1 MDDEGGETNMGR
13 TAAAPAG
20 QRPDAATHTTTSRLV
35 FPKVETNRP
44 FHVRSADRSLN
55 VSLITEGTYP
65 FHDGGVSVWCDQI
78 VRGLAPDRFRIDAIT
93 AGLDDTACWMFPE
106 NVAEVHRIPLW
117 GPVTRR
123 RPALHLDPAIR
134 PAMESFLASIA
145 TDDAEGAFRPSL
157 EMLAVHAR
165 EGRLADA
172 LCSNEAVELTL
183 RAMRSTTIARRYID
197 IGAVEAPTIADA
209 TSALT
214 LLGHLL
220 QPLTV
225 APPEVD
231 LCHASSNGL
240 SALVAMSAKW
250 AYGTPFLLTE
260 HGVYLR
266 ERYMEYRPGTM
277 PQARRA
283 FLLGFY
289 KRLTLAAYEM
299 ADAIAPGSD
308 YNRRW
313 QQANGADVDKI
324 EPIHNGID
332 LNEFASTPAN
342 VEHPTLVWIGRIDP
356 LKDVKTLLRA
366 FARVRLAIPNALL
379 RIYGGTPLGNEGY
392 LRDCLDLRNE
402 LGLDDSAAFEGRVR
416 SISDAYLSGDVV
428 VATSISEGFP
438 YAVLE
443 AMASG
448 RAMIATDVGGVSE
461 AIDDT
466 GIMVPPQDEI
476 SLANA
481 CIELLRNAPLRTQLA
496 SRGRERVRSRFMVEL
511 SLERHAEL
519 YDNLVDAA
527 RESTGRS

>member
-1 MDDEGGETNMGR
+1 MNTPR
-13 TAAAPAG
+13 IIYPKVAAP
-20 QRPDAATHTTTSRLV
+20 
-35 FPKVETNRP
+35 RP
-44 FHVRSADRSLN
+44 FHVRSADRSLD

-93 AGLDDTACWMFPE
+93 GGLHEKACWEFPD
-106 NVAEVHRIPLW
+106 NVIEVRRIPLW
-117 GPVTRR
+117 GPTGGR
-123 RPALHLDPAIR
+123 RPAHRLDPLIR
-134 PAMESFLASIA
+134 RTLEPFLLSIATEGADETFLAS
-145 TDDAEGAFRPSL
+145 L
-157 EMLAVHAR
+157 EALAAHAR
-165 EGRLADA
+165 DGVLAHA
-172 LCSNEAVELTL
+172 LCSNDAIELTID
-183 RAMRSTTIARRYID
+183 AMRATRIARHIET
-197 IGAVEAPTIADA
+197 IPQAPTIADA
-209 TSALT
+209 ANT
-214 LLGHLL
+214 LNVLEHLL
-220 QPLTV
+220 RPLAM

-240 SALVAMSAKW
+240 SALVAMAAKW
-250 AYGTPFLLTE
+250 TRGTPFLLTE

-266 ERYMEYRPGTM
+266 ERYMEYAPGSL
-277 PQARRA
+277 PQVQRA

-289 KRLTLAAYEM
+289 KRLSLAAYQM

-332 LNEFASTPAN
+332 IDGFTSTT
-342 VEHPTLVWIGRIDP
+342 VTTEHPTLVWVGRIDP
-356 LKDVKTLLRA
+356 LKDVKTMLRA

-379 RIYGGTPLGNEGY
+379 RIYGGTPVGNEGY
-392 LRDCLDLRNE
+392 RRDCLDLRDM
-402 LGLDDSAAFEGRVR
+402 LGLETSATFEGRVR
-416 SISDAYLSGDVV
+416 SIADAYLSGDVV

-461 AIDDT
+461 AIDDA
-466 GIMVPPQDEI
+466 GILVPPQDEVR
-476 SLANA
+476 LADA
-481 CIELLRNAPLRTQLA
+481 CVELLGNAGRRTELA

-511 SLERHAEL
+511 SNERYGEL
-519 YDNLVDAA
+519 YDDLVDAA
-527 RESTGRS
+527 RTPVGVRS

>member
-1 MDDEGGETNMGR
+1 MIY
-13 TAAAPAG
+13 
-20 QRPDAATHTTTSRLV
+20 
-35 FPKVETNRP
+35 PKVEAHRP
-44 FHVRSADRSLN
+44 FHVRSAGRSLN

-93 AGLDDTACWMFPE
+93 AGTDDTVCWEFPD
-106 NVAEVHRIPLW
+106 NVVAVRRIPLW
-117 GPVTRR
+117 GQTGGR
-123 RPALHLDPAIR
+123 RPARRLDRTVRQAL
-134 PAMESFLASIA
+134 ESFLTSIA
-145 TDDAEGAFRPSL
+145 TDDADGSFLASL
-157 EMLAVHAR
+157 EMVAAHAR
-165 EGRLADA
+165 DGALPQA
-172 LCSNEAVELTL
+172 LCSNDAVELTIE
-183 RAMRSTTIARRYID
+183 AMRATPIVRR
-197 IGAVEAPTIADA
+197 VEGTLPAPTIADA
-209 TSALT
+209 AAT
-214 LLGHLL
+214 LGVLEHLL
-220 QPLTV
+220 RPLAV
-225 APPEVD
+225 APPQVD

-240 SALVAMSAKW
+240 SALVAMAAKW
-250 AYGTPFLLTE
+250 THGTPFLLTE

-266 ERYMEYRPGTM
+266 ERYMEYAPGRM

-289 KRLTLAAYEM
+289 KRLTLAAYQM

-313 QQANGADVDKI
+313 QQANGADVNKI

-332 LNEFASTPAN
+332 LDEFTPGAATA
-342 VEHPTLVWIGRIDP
+342 EHPTLVWVGRIDP
-356 LKDVKTLLRA
+356 LKDVKTMLRA
-366 FARVRLAIPNALL
+366 FARVRLVIPEARL

-392 LRDCLDLRNE
+392 LRECLDLRDK
-402 LGLDDSAAFEGRVR
+402 LGLDTSAVFEGRVR

-466 GIMVPPQDEI
+466 GILVPPQDEV
-476 SLANA
+476 SLADA
-481 CIELLRNAPLRTQLA
+481 CIELLRHAGLRTLLA
-496 SRGRERVRSRFMVEL
+496 ARGRERVRSRFMVEL
-511 SLERHAEL
+511 SLERHGKL
-519 YDNLVDAA
+519 YDELVDSA
-527 RESTGRS
+527 RGSIAVKS

>member
-1 MDDEGGETNMGR
+1 MRTTPQSAETSH
-13 TAAAPAG
+13 AAPRMIYPKIETP
-20 QRPDAATHTTTSRLV
+20 RPLHI
-35 FPKVETNRP
+35 
-44 FHVRSADRSLN
+44 RSVDRSLD

-93 AGLDDTACWMFPE
+93 TGLDETACWELPD
-106 NVAEVHRIPLW
+106 NVVEVRRIPLW
-117 GPVTRR
+117 ERGARR
-123 RPALHLDPAIR
+123 RPGHHLDGSVSAALAP
-134 PAMESFLASIA
+134 FLLSIA
-145 TDDAEGAFRPSL
+145 RDDDDGSFVRSL
-157 EMLAVHAR
+157 ETLAGYAG
-165 EGRLADA
+165 EGRLPDA

-183 RAMRSTTIARRYID
+183 SAMRATPTPRRV
-197 IGAVEAPTIADA
+197 AVPPPAPTIADA
-209 TSALT
+209 SASLSV
-214 LLGHLL
+214 LEHLL
-220 QPLTV
+220 RPLAV
-225 APPEVD
+225 PPPAVD

-240 SALVAMSAKW
+240 SALVAMGAKW
-250 AYGTPFLLTE
+250 SFGTPFLLTE

-266 ERYMEYRPGTM
+266 ERYMEYAPGSM
-277 PQARRA
+277 PHAQRS

-289 KRLTLAAYEM
+289 KRLTMAAYHM

-332 LNEFASTPAN
+332 VHGFTSAAVNTEQ
-342 VEHPTLVWIGRIDP
+342 PTLVWVGRIDP
-356 LKDVKTLLRA
+356 LKDVKTMLRA
-366 FARVRLAIPNALL
+366 FALVRQAIPNAML
-379 RIYGGTPLGNEGY
+379 RVYGGTPVGNEGY
-392 LRDCLDLRNE
+392 QRECVELRDR
-402 LGLDDSAAFEGRVR
+402 LGLGSTAVFEGRVR
-416 SISDAYLSGDVV
+416 SIADAYLSGDVV

-466 GIMVPPQDEI
+466 GILVPPQDEV
-476 SLANA
+476 SLADA
-481 CIELLRNAPLRTQLA
+481 CITLLGDAELRAVLA

-511 SLERHAEL
+511 SNERYGEL
-519 YDNLVDAA
+519 YDDLVDAA
-527 RESTGRS
+527 RATVKVST